1 MVPVSAAA
9 LGVVAAVA
17 VAFAWPPTHLGHR
30 PLTRERRRPSI
41 HDWLRQLEHGVERA
55 FRRSTARQDALLPDL
70 LERVASGLRAGLTIG
85 PALVA
90 AGEDV
95 PTPLDRS
102 VAPLV
107 DALRHGA
114 DLRAELARWAA
125 APQASDDV
133 RLVAVALDLSAEAGG
148 ATARAV
154 DRVAA
159 TVRER
164 HELHAEARGLATQ
177 ARASAAVLA
186 VAPLLFTVLVATI
199 EPGAAA
205 VLVTTPLGSACLVL
219 GLGLEA
225 AGALWMQRIVE
236 QAW

>member
-1 MVPVSAAA
+1 MSALVVGLTAAA
-9 LGVVAAVA
+9 LAAV
-17 VAFAWPPTHLGHR
+17 AWPPTRLRHR
-30 PLTRERRRPSI
+30 PLTDDAGPRSTPAWLGVLERGA
-41 HDWLRQLEHGVERA
+41 QRA
-55 FRRSTARQDALLPDL
+55 LRRSIAARQDAQLPDL
-70 LERVASGLRAGLTIG
+70 LERVASGLRAGLALG

-95 PTPLDRS
+95 PAPLDRA
-102 VAPLV
+102 VTPLV

-114 DLRAELARWAA
+114 DLRAELERWAT
-125 APQASDDV
+125 APRTSADV
-133 RLVAVALDLSAEAGG
+133 QLVAAALDLSAQAGG

-164 HELHAEARGLATQ
+164 HELHAEAQALATQ

-186 VAPLLFTVLVATI
+186 VAPLLFTALVATI

-205 VLVTTPLGSACLVL
+205 VLVTTPLGVACLVV

-225 AGALWMQRIVE
+225 TGAWWMHRIVG

>member
-1 MVPVSAAA
+1 MRATI
-9 LGVVAAVA
+9 LGLAAAVA
-17 VAFAWPPTHLGHR
+17 IALAWAPTHVGHR
-30 PLTRERRRPSI
+30 PLMEARARPSVPAG
-41 HDWLRQLEHGVERA
+41 LRRLGRGVERHL
-55 FRRSTARQDALLPDL
+55 RRSTARQDSLLPDL
-70 LERVASGLRAGLTIG
+70 LERVASGLRAGLSLG

-95 PTPLDRS
+95 PAPLDRS

-114 DLRAELARWAA
+114 DLRAELARWATTLR
-125 APQASDDV
+125 ASADV
-133 RLVAVALDLSAEAGG
+133 RLVAVALDLCAQSGG
-148 ATARAV
+148 ASARAV

-164 HELHAEARGLATQ
+164 HELHAEARALATQ

-186 VAPLLFTVLVATI
+186 IAPIVFTALVATI

-205 VLVTTPLGSACLVL
+205 VLVTTPLGLACLVL
-219 GLGLEA
+219 GLALEA
-225 AGALWMQRIVE
+225 TGAWWMRRIVE
-236 QAW
+236 AAW